1 MSILN
6 LKNIYKSTF
15 FYPSAFSTYLGR
27 WKIENEHKTNLKAD
41 YANDDHCGIC
51 SMNNK
56 NNEYEFTNDDNDY
69 YSMYMIEF
77 VQDTKVINK

>member
-1 MSILN
+1 MSIL
-6 LKNIYKSTF
+6 KNFYKSTF
-15 FYPSAFSTYLGR
+15 FYPSTFSTYLGR

-51 SMNNK
+51 SCSTFVK
-56 NNEYEFTNDDNDY
+56 NNEYESTNDEDKDY

-77 VQDTKVINK
+77 VQDTKSNK